1 MDVDSIDPVAVYTAL
16 MATLIRTVFAQPN
29 AALAWAQHAL
39 LSTSGRFGAAQPVGV
54 GDLGLSSRG
63 WKPQDAHL
71 GRANG
76 PAPVS

>member
-1 MDVDSIDPVAVYTAL
+1 MDVDSIDPVAVYAAL

-54 GDLGLSSRG
+54 GDLDLSCGGGSSKMLT
-63 WKPQDAHL
+63 W

-76 PAPVS
+76 SAPVS